1 MSQIATRLDKLK
13 QLLPNSDFLANKGLS
28 NEVGLYI
35 FSYHPAEEMTVRHFI
50 DEFQSKETCSNGE
63 YRVVCF
69 DLYDILLRICEE
81 RRILDRIPQMEEQ
94 RGQDFMIKQI
104 QKLAPP
110 EAYIR
115 YMQYNDR
122 QYGDVVFISG
132 VGRVFPYMR
141 SHNILN
147 NLQHV
152 FDGIPVVLFYPGEY
166 SGQDLQLF
174 GKIFDDNYYRAFN
187 LIQ

>member
-1 MSQIATRLDKLK
+1 MGSIASRLDKLK
-13 QLLPNSDFLANKGLS
+13 KLLSNADFLANKGLS

-35 FSYHPAEEMTVRHFI
+35 FSYQPTDEMAVRHFI
-50 DEFQSKETCSNGE
+50 GELQAEAAHPHGE
-63 YRVVCF
+63 YRVICF
-69 DLYDILLRICEE
+69 DLYDILLKICEE
-81 RRILDRIPQMEEQ
+81 RRVLDRIPQMEEQ
-94 RGQDFMIKQI
+94 RGQSFMMKQI

-115 YMQYNDR
+115 HMQYGDR
-122 QYGDVVFISG
+122 QPGDVVFIMG

-166 SGQDLQLF
+166 SGQELQLF
-174 GKIFDDNYYRAFN
+174 GKFLDDNYYRAFN